1 MAGGGM
7 MILLDTCALLWL
19 VNGGGKLT
27 QTALEEIDRA
37 PEVYISAISGF
48 EISLKYHKGKL
59 GLPLK
64 PREWF
69 NMAVEHHELSVIS
82 LDVETCMA
90 STELPS
96 IHQDPC
102 DRFIIAT
109 AKLYKLPIVTADPRF
124 QTYGVDVIC

>member
-1 MAGGGM
+1 

-19 VNGGGKLT
+19 VNSGGKLT

-64 PREWF
+64 PRECF
-69 NMAVEHHELSVIS
+69 KMAVEHHKLSVIS
-82 LDVETCMA
+82 LDVETCIA
-90 STELPS
+90 STNYHLSIRIPVIALSSRLPS
-96 IHQDPC
+96 
-102 DRFIIAT
+102 FI
-109 AKLYKLPIVTADPRF
+109 DS
-124 QTYGVDVIC
+124 Q